1 MFSGR
6 PIEERIVID
15 KLAVITFDEPVN
27 EIEFRKY
34 VIKNWNNLTL
44 GLNDG
49 STILFVA
56 GVHGEDTGKL
66 GPAESIKTLTNQ
78 VRILNYFS
86 SLNISQT
93 NFFNIVVFA
102 KSS

>member
-1 MFSGR
+1 MASFR
-6 PIEERIVID
+6 PIEERIVIE

-34 VIKNWNNLTL
+34 LIRNWNDLTL
-44 GLNDG
+44 GLNNG

-66 GPAESIKTLTNQ
+66 GPAESIDTLKFQ
-78 VRILNYFS
+78 VRIIKYLSIFKSRNVLN
-86 SLNISQT
+86 
-93 NFFNIVVFA
+93 
-102 KSS
+102 

>member
-1 MFSGR
+1 MASQQTFQ

-15 KLAVITFDEPVN
+15 RLAVITFDEPVN

-34 VIKNWNNLTL
+34 LIRNWKALTL
-44 GLNDG
+44 GLKDG

-66 GPAESIKTLTNQ
+66 GPAESIQTLKNQ
-78 VRILNYFS
+78 VRIVKIFV
-86 SLNISQT
+86 
-93 NFFNIVVFA
+93 NF
-102 KSS
+102 KSSYISN

>member
-1 MFSGR
+1 MFSQR

-27 EIEFRKY
+27 EMEFRRYLK
-34 VIKNWNNLTL
+34 KNWNTLTS

-49 STILFVA
+49 STILFMA

-78 VRILNYFS
+78 VKILNYFS
-86 SLNISQT
+86 SLRNIL
-93 NFFNIVVFA
+93 N
-102 KSS
+102 

>member
-1 MFSGR
+1 MASFK

-27 EIEFRKY
+27 EMEFRRYLK
-34 VIKNWNNLTL
+34 KNWKTLTL

-49 STILFVA
+49 STILFMA

-66 GPAESIKTLTNQ
+66 GLAESIDTLKFQ
-78 VRILNYFS
+78 VRIVKYLSIVKSRDILN
-86 SLNISQT
+86 
-93 NFFNIVVFA
+93 
-102 KSS
+102 

>member
-1 MFSGR
+1 MAFQG

-27 EIEFRKY
+27 EMEFRRYLK
-34 VIKNWNNLTL
+34 KNWKALTL

-49 STILFVA
+49 STILFIG

-66 GPAESIKTLTNQ
+66 GPAESIETLKSQ
-78 VRILNYFS
+78 VRI
-86 SLNISQT
+86 
-93 NFFNIVVFA
+93 V
-102 KSS
+102 K

>member
-1 MFSGR
+1 MASFR

-27 EIEFRKY
+27 EMEFRRYLK
-34 VIKNWNNLTL
+34 KNWNDLTL

-49 STILFVA
+49 STILFIG

-66 GPAESIKTLTNQ
+66 GPTESIQTLKNQ
-78 VRILNYFS
+78 VTILKYF
-86 SLNISQT
+86 
-93 NFFNIVVFA
+93 
-102 KSS
+102 

>member
-1 MFSGR
+1 MASFR

-27 EIEFRKY
+27 EMEFRRYLK
-34 VIKNWNNLTL
+34 KNWNNLTL

-49 STILFVA
+49 STILFMA

-66 GPAESIKTLTNQ
+66 GPVTSIDTLKFQ
-78 VRILNYFS
+78 VRIVTYLSIF
-86 SLNISQT
+86 
-93 NFFNIVVFA
+93 
-102 KSS
+102 KS

>member
-1 MFSGR
+1 MASFR

-49 STILFVA
+49 STILFIA

-78 VRILNYFS
+78 VGMLRYFS
-86 SLNISQT
+86 IAYIFQT

-102 KSS
+102 

>member
-1 MFSGR
+1 MFSR
-6 PIEERIVID
+6 RQPIEERIVID

-34 VIKNWNNLTL
+34 LIKNWNDLTL

-49 STILFVA
+49 STILFIA

-66 GPAESIKTLTNQ
+66 GPAESIETLKSQ
-78 VRILNYFS
+78 VRI
-86 SLNISQT
+86 
-93 NFFNIVVFA
+93 V
-102 KSS
+102 K